1 MPAPPD
7 LTPLQAAARALLCRH
22 GAMDLAALAARL
34 LAEGFDL
41 GEDAEAFL
49 DDELLECADHDELPD
64 GRQVSLTATLEGAVA
79 TSRLTDQ
86 EIATGV
92 VQVEPEL
99 GLLLVSDAEA
109 FPLPDGRTAEIALSG
124 ARDPEADLGVWQLSG
139 PPGWLD
145 HLHAGEPAAFR
156 LSGGV
161 LHVQAAGTLADPA
174 AAIQALAEA
183 FAEQSTDGDP
193 IETRQLLLAVLV
205 DRPHVLAEPLPPLT
219 DLLDAAELETYGDW
233 VGEPGTAWGHADDE
247 AGPYGLD
254 AEGHE
259 ALGLALAGFQKTLEQ
274 GPEELAAFPEVV
286 EALAACLSVDGVAE
300 AFLDGVLAEAD
311 ETRAA
316 ATAGWA
322 GLLGQGA
329 PSWPGPHLVLA
340 GCAERAGDV
349 ESGQRALAAALHADA
364 ASPAALLDAAWYAE
378 DRGDAPGALS
388 LLRRAGVEAD
398 DPQVERLEHYAAP
411 GPAAAGRNGPCPCG
425 SGRKYKVCCA
435 ARNGH
440 TLDARVPWLLAKA
453 AQYVQRPPS
462 RHLLAVVA
470 LARVGGDPDDPAWVD
485 VAFGD
490 PLVTEL
496 ALFEEEALEDFCDE
510 RGPLLPADELALARS
525 WVGVRPSVYE
535 VTAVTAGDGA
545 LALRDLAT
553 GERVQ
558 VTDRAG
564 ADALE
569 TGTLLFARLLPAGEQ
584 CVIAPGVL
592 QIPFTLR
599 DLLLALLDTDPDGVA
614 IAAWLAAVDAPPELR
629 TTDGDPLVD
638 CVAWFRV
645 ADPQAA
651 GAALDE
657 TLEPHDGH
665 WADLAEGDDGQVLR
679 GTAAL
684 DGDVLE
690 VRTHAESRLEA
701 LVATITA
708 AVGDLELLDEQ
719 RVPTS
724 ERFAAGASAPPPEVA
739 PAGDAGMAE
748 ALDTFMQQAEQRWVD
763 ESVPA
768 LGGVTPRQAAD
779 DPTRRGDLERLLDE
793 FEEAAATT
801 PVGMGTFDVGRLRR
815 LLGLS

>member
-349 ESGQRALAAALHADA
+349 
-364 ASPAALLDAAWYAE
+364 
-378 DRGDAPGALS
+378 
-388 LLRRAGVEAD
+388 
-398 DPQVERLEHYAAP
+398 
-411 GPAAAGRNGPCPCG
+411 
-425 SGRKYKVCCA
+425 
-435 ARNGH
+435 
-440 TLDARVPWLLAKA
+440 
-453 AQYVQRPPS
+453 
-462 RHLLAVVA
+462 
-470 LARVGGDPDDPAWVD
+470 
-485 VAFGD
+485 
-490 PLVTEL
+490 
-496 ALFEEEALEDFCDE
+496 
-510 RGPLLPADELALARS
+510 
-525 WVGVRPSVYE
+525 
-535 VTAVTAGDGA
+535 
-545 LALRDLAT
+545 
-553 GERVQ
+553 
-558 VTDRAG
+558 
-564 ADALE
+564 
-569 TGTLLFARLLPAGEQ
+569 
-584 CVIAPGVL
+584 
-592 QIPFTLR
+592 
-599 DLLLALLDTDPDGVA
+599 
-614 IAAWLAAVDAPPELR
+614 
-629 TTDGDPLVD
+629 
-638 CVAWFRV
+638 
-645 ADPQAA
+645 
-651 GAALDE
+651 
-657 TLEPHDGH
+657 
-665 WADLAEGDDGQVLR
+665 
-679 GTAAL
+679 
-684 DGDVLE
+684 
-690 VRTHAESRLEA
+690 
-701 LVATITA
+701 
-708 AVGDLELLDEQ
+708 
-719 RVPTS
+719 
-724 ERFAAGASAPPPEVA
+724 
-739 PAGDAGMAE
+739 
-748 ALDTFMQQAEQRWVD
+748 
-763 ESVPA
+763 
-768 LGGVTPRQAAD
+768 
-779 DPTRRGDLERLLDE
+779 
-793 FEEAAATT
+793 
-801 PVGMGTFDVGRLRR
+801 
-815 LLGLS
+815 